1 MIKLKDLLTEADGLE
16 ANNLPQG
23 EHGFDMTDFK
33 PGGFR
38 RILTA
43 LGANT
48 NGSKTKLGSIDVWR
62 WVGQRPYAGKQTAQ
76 VILYT
81 KNNPMTGQP
90 NGEKNYASYM
100 ALVGHK
106 EGVKQMV
113 KFIKQEADYIK
124 GESPGRRD
132 YI

>member
-1 MIKLKDLLTEADGLE
+1 MIKLKDLLTEVE
-16 ANNLPQG
+16 LPQG
-23 EHGFDMTDFK
+23 VHGFDLTDFK
-33 PGGFR
+33 PGGFE

-43 LGANT
+43 LGAGRKGT
-48 NGSKTKLGSIDVWR
+48 KVKLGSVNAWR

-81 KNNPMTGQP
+81 KNNPLTGEP
-90 NGEKNYASYM
+90 TDEKNYASYM
-100 ALVGHK
+100 AVTGHK
-106 EGVKQMV
+106 EGVKQLV
-113 KFIKQEADYIK
+113 KFIKQEASHIK